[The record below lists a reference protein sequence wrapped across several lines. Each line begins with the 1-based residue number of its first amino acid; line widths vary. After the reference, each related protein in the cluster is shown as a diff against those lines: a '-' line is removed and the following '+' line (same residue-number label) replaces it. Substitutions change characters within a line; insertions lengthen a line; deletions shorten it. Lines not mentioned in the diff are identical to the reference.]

1 MRDRPEDQVD
11 VLLVDDDDEDF
22 LLTKDLLSRL
32 DSVRYECQ
40 RAGDYQE
47 ALKAAGERR
56 YDVCLVDYRLGP
68 DNGIELVR
76 ELIANGHD
84 MPIIV
89 LTGQGDHDVDV
100 EAAEAGAAD
109 YLVKGEISPGLLER
123 TIRYAIHRH
132 ADMRALRES
141 EDDLRQA
148 QRMEAIGQLAGG
160 VAHDFNNIMTAVIG
174 FSELALRRLDDGR
187 ELPRHYLEEIKR
199 AGERAAA
206 TAHQLLAFSRKQ
218 VLQTRVLNI
227 NGIVGE
233 IEQLLKQLLADDVA
247 LVTVLDPTLGPVEA
261 DPGQIEL
268 VIMNLA
274 INASD
279 AMPSGGKLMIETANV
294 ELDESHT
301 SRYIDVAPGP
311 YVLLAVTDSGVG
323 MDTETAHRIFEPFF
337 TTKDIGKGTG
347 LGLSTVFGI
356 VKQSG
361 GDIGVYSEPGQGTTF
376 KIYLPRVQALV
387 DQPEDHGPQR
397 ESPRGSETILLTD
410 DEGLVRGFEREVLT
424 ELGYTVLEA
433 DSPRHALELAR
444 DHPSVIHLL
453 LTDVVMPE
461 LSGRELSEQLAEKR
475 PELKTLYTSG
485 YATGAIVH
493 HGILEP
499 GFAFLPKPL
508 NRTSLAHKVREV
520 LDSPATGPSETARTI
535 LVVDDNE
542 LVREVVRLFAESA
555 GYTTVEASTG
565 AEAFAAARQHRA
577 IDILLTD
584 LKLPD
589 MSGVEVAKV
598 LSQLHPATRILYMSG
613 HGTLD
618 GPGAFIAKPF
628 SEDQLT
634 EALNALSARPPSEER

>member
-1 MRDRPEDQVD
+1 MRDHPEDQIN
-11 VLLVDDDDEDF
+11 VLLVDDDDEDY
-22 LLTKDLLSRL
+22 LLTTDLLSRL
-32 DSVRYECQ
+32 DGVRYECH
-40 RAGDYQE
+40 RASNSQA
-47 ALKAAGERR
+47 ALSAAKEQD
-56 YDVCLVDYRLGP
+56 YDVCFVDYRLGP

-76 ELIANGHD
+76 ELIANGQD

-100 EAAEAGAAD
+100 EATQAGAAD
-109 YLVKGEISPGLLER
+109 YLVKGEISAGLLER
-123 TIRYAIHRH
+123 TIRYAIRRH
-132 ADMRALRES
+132 ADIRALRES
-141 EDDLRQA
+141 EEELRQA

-174 FSELALRRLDDGR
+174 FSDLALRRLDEGR
-187 ELPRHYLEEIKR
+187 ELPRHYLEEIRR

-227 NGIVGE
+227 NAIVGG
-233 IEQLLKQLLADDVA
+233 IEQMLQQLLADNVK
-247 LVTVLDPTLGPVEA
+247 LVTVLDPALEPVEA

-279 AMPSGGKLMIETANV
+279 AMPSGGKLMIETSNV

-311 YVLLAVTDSGVG
+311 YVLLAVTDSGIG
-323 MDTETAHRIFEPFF
+323 MDTETAHRVFEPFF
-337 TTKDIGKGTG
+337 TTKDVGKGTG

-361 GDIGVYSEPGQGTTF
+361 GDIGVYSEPDHGTTF
-376 KIYLPRVQALV
+376 KIYLPCVQALV
-387 DQPEDHGPQR
+387 DQPEDPGPSR
-397 ESPRGSETILLTD
+397 EAPRGSETILITD
-410 DEGLVRGFEREVLT
+410 DEGLVRGFEREVLA

-433 DSPRHALELAR
+433 DSPRHALELAGE
-444 DHPSVIHLL
+444 HPSVIHLL

-461 LSGRELSEQLAEKR
+461 LSGRELSEQLAENR

-520 LDSPATGPSETARTI
+520 LDSPVSGRSELTETI

-555 GYTTVEASTG
+555 GYATLEAGTG
-565 AEAFAAARQHRA
+565 AEAFAIAGEHRA

-584 LKLPD
+584 IRLPD
-589 MSGVEVAKV
+589 LTGIDVAKV
-598 LSQLHPATRILYMSG
+598 LSERHPSMRILYMSG
-613 HGTLD
+613 HGNLD
-618 GPGAFIAKPF
+618 CPGAFISKPF

-634 EALNALSARPPSEER
+634 EALNALSASTPNG